1 MVVPSSH
8 GRNKSGRHYL
18 NSIKIGIRIRRAPR
32 SKKCQ
37 DQDHLDLERASS
49 EIEEN
54 RVFHLKSLENSQPST
69 TQYWPWLGHSSQ
81 PPSRKITHFPQTWQH
96 TRHRQPF
103 GWLLKRPA
111 FSKISQPGYTLQWCH
126 RRQQRKRPPTR
137 WGRWSHAWNLPP
149 FQLPNNK
156 LVPGP
161 MLLTPFPCKFWKF
174 LYLLEWF
181 VYIFLFTL
189 ENFMGELVLPQIQGN
204 VRTEAS
210 TSHKICNFIGL
221 WKTGQ

>member
-1 MVVPSSH
+1 M
-8 GRNKSGRHYL
+8 R
-18 NSIKIGIRIRRAPR
+18 
-32 SKKCQ
+32 
-37 DQDHLDLERASS
+37 
-49 EIEEN
+49 
-54 RVFHLKSLENSQPST
+54 
-69 TQYWPWLGHSSQ
+69 
-81 PPSRKITHFPQTWQH
+81 SRKIEFFTSKVLKIPNPPRPNIDRGWVIAHNHQVEKLLTSHKHDSTQDIDNL
-96 TRHRQPF
+96 F

-126 RRQQRKRPPTR
+126 RRPQRKRPPTR

-204 VRTEAS
+204 VLTEAS